1 MGFLFVHGLVRV
13 IKVLFLGLF
22 VDCGFRP
29 GFILI
34 RPFLGL
40 VSARNMTSGV
50 RTLEFV
56 QE

>member
-1 MGFLFVHGLVRV
+1 MGFLFVHGFVRV

-29 GFILI
+29 CLILI
-34 RPFLGL
+34 RPFRGL
-40 VSARNMTSGV
+40 VNARNLTSGV

-56 QE
+56 

>member
-1 MGFLFVHGLVRV
+1 MGFLFVHGFVRV

-29 GFILI
+29 CLILI

-40 VSARNMTSGV
+40 VNARNLTSGV

-56 QE
+56 